1 MKFYEFLDKAPPIG
15 RLVVIEGTEQALID
29 RALEVLLDRL
39 LPADVRELNLVRFTA
54 EDLGDS
60 VRLREAVQA
69 MPFLAE
75 RRVVV
80 VHDAQTLRAQER
92 RDLWDAAQS
101 VPEGNT
107 LVIIDALSPRSERP
121 QALGAIAGRAA
132 LRIDTTPVDE
142 TRRRFVNETL
152 DALGAAAEPRAV
164 AALVTGGADLAAIR
178 NDVEKLAIGG
188 KKIALA
194 DLERESLV
202 IEDPKAYRYAGAL
215 LEGKTTEALA
225 IAQELF
231 DVDPR
236 GAAIPLLSALA
247 TECSLLWD
255 LARPGGEAPARFR
268 WRERVLRPIAR
279 RVGER
284 RARSAYERAVRGVET
299 IVTGRGG
306 SDPEDYRTL
315 VERIS
320 IECAMLARRS

>member
-15 RLVVIEGTEQALID
+15 RLVVIEGTEHALVE
-29 RALEVLLDRL
+29 RALETVLDRL
-39 LPADVRELNLVRFTA
+39 LPPDVRELNLIRFSA
-54 EDLGDS
+54 EGLGDS
-60 VRLREAVQA
+60 TAVREAVQA

-80 VHDAQTLRAQER
+80 VTDAQNLRAQER

-107 LVIIDALSPRSERP
+107 LVIVDALSPRSERP

-132 LRIDTTPVDE
+132 LRVDTTATDE
-142 TRRRFVNETL
+142 TRRRFVNETIE
-152 DALGAAAEPRAV
+152 AFGATAEPRAV
-164 AALVTGGADLAAIR
+164 AALVTSAADLASVR

-188 KKIALA
+188 KKITLA

-215 LEGKTTEALA
+215 LEGKTKEAFA
-225 IAQELF
+225 IAEELF

-236 GAAIPLLSALA
+236 GAAMPLLSALA
-247 TECSLLWD
+247 TECALLWD

-284 RARSAYERAVRGVET
+284 RARSAYERAVRGVEA

-306 SDPEDYRTL
+306 NDPEEYRTL

-320 IECAMLARRS
+320 AECAMLARRP